1 MPHHVRRFLYP
12 FTAIVDQEPMKKALV
27 LNAVNP
33 RIGGVLIRGEKGTGK
48 STAVRGLA
56 ELLPEIE
63 VVEGCPF
70 NCNPHN
76 PAEMCDNCFERYE
89 KEGSLPSVKRKVRIV
104 DLPLNAT
111 VDRVAGT
118 LDIERALK
126 EGLKA
131 LEPGLLA
138 EANRGILY
146 VDEVNLLDD
155 YVADILLDA
164 AASGVNVVE
173 REGVSVSHPA
183 KFILVGTMNPE
194 EGEPRPQLLD
204 RFGLQVDVENLEDP
218 HLRVEIVKRVE
229 AFEADPST
237 FIEKYRDSQEDLKE
251 RIANA
256 METLP
261 KVTMSDELL
270 LTVASVCASLK
281 TSSRA
286 EIAIVKAAKTIA
298 ALDGRVSVSEQDVE
312 EAMSLA
318 LPHRVRRHP
327 FEQPRLEPQQIR
339 SLLEEARE
347 SIGRVEE
354 GESGEGQPT
363 GERRFEADPSYSL
376 DFNLSEK
383 ARGTPR
389 TGRRL
394 RVKAGNGKGAYV
406 ASTIPRGTPRDIAID
421 ATLRAAAARGGWTG
435 GMLTVKPEDLREKVR
450 FTRASSLIVLVVDAS
465 GSMAVLRRMEAA
477 KGAALSL
484 LREAYVNRD
493 QVAFI
498 SFRGGSAQVVLPPTS
513 NLDLAVRLLGE
524 LPTGGKTPLSSA
536 LLQAV
541 ELIRKQRLSKREL
554 KPIVVLIT
562 DGRANVPLSP
572 GSNVRVELERLSRAL
587 RELEAST
594 LVVDTR
600 PDPWK
605 PSYIQ
610 TIVEHAQARYVRL
623 PDVKPEKIYSLVKD
637 IIPSSP

>member
-1 MPHHVRRFLYP
+1 
-12 FTAIVDQEPMKKALV
+12 
-27 LNAVNP
+27 
-33 RIGGVLIRGEKGTGK
+33 
-48 STAVRGLA
+48 
-56 ELLPEIE
+56 
-63 VVEGCPF
+63 
-70 NCNPHN
+70 
-76 PAEMCDNCFERYE
+76 
-89 KEGSLPSVKRKVRIV
+89 
-104 DLPLNAT
+104 
-111 VDRVAGT
+111 
-118 LDIERALK
+118 
-126 EGLKA
+126 
-131 LEPGLLA
+131 
-138 EANRGILY
+138 
-146 VDEVNLLDD
+146 VNLLDD

-194 EGEPRPQLLD
+194 EGELRPQLLD

-363 GERRFEADPSYSL
+363 GERMFEADPSYSL